1 MEDHLAYWFT
11 FKLIIQI
18 IVCVVAYVLWKYLL
32 NKPLGQ
38 QTVLDKMIQDHI
50 ITSIVNNFTSG
61 LIYLKFR
68 EQYSHDMAMALLA
81 ANQAALMI
89 YLLQI
94 MMIIIIRY
102 LYIFHPGFMNE
113 TSDNVVI
120 LVTRSF
126 LGLGA
131 LASVLLNDYRGEGGL
146 EYNYIT

>member
-1 MEDHLAYWFT
+1 MGHPVV
-11 FKLIIQI
+11 QI
-18 IVCVVAYVLWKYLL
+18 IVCVVAYVLWKYLAS
-32 NKPLGQ
+32 KPLGQ

-50 ITSIVNNFTSG
+50 VTSIVNNFTSG
-61 LIYLKFR
+61 LIYMKFSDK
-68 EQYSHDMAMALLA
+68 YSHDIAMSLLA
-81 ANQAALMI
+81 ANQAALMV

-131 LASVLLNDYRGEGGL
+131 LASVLLNDYGGEGGL